1 MRLVNDLEKPPGK
14 GQISIPL
21 DIDSEARKFPFKY
34 MQAIVFFESSKTQI
48 EGLQILYS
56 LLRQVETTSDSVET
70 LTQNATQ
77 IQKET
82 MSLFGLFPIDKN
94 SKALMI

>member
-1 MRLVNDLEKPPGK
+1 
-14 GQISIPL
+14 
-21 DIDSEARKFPFKY
+21 